1 MKSQSNIPLP
11 AVPIRWKEGEF
22 CYYYNHKDNGKQAT
36 ENEGRRYEAD
46 FTIIKAKE
54 ITKTDVEKA
63 LVRSILDSSLEQKV
77 IDNIEVEGKS
87 AIDII
92 KTYTITKATSD
103 KIAEILL
110 KYPIESKDEEI
121 IDDITVKS
129 K

>member
-1 MKSQSNIPLP
+1 MKSQSNLPLP
-11 AVPIRWKEGEF
+11 AVPIRWKEGEWS
-22 CYYYNHKDNGKQAT
+22 YYFNHKDNGIQAA

-63 LVRSILDSSLEQKV
+63 LVRSILDAPLEQKV

-110 KYPIESKDEEI
+110 KYPIDLKAEEI
-121 IDDITVKS
+121 IKEQ
-129 K
+129 